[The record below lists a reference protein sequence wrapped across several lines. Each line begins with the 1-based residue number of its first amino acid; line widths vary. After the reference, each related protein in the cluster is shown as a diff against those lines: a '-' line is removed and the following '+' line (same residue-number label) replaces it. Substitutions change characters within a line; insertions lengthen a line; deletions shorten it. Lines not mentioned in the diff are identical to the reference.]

1 MKIESNISVCKIP
14 GFYQDFIFAEK
25 ILFVKIYSTEV
36 AVARYTLS
44 LYIPAIAFFVL
55 LSFVISVVR
64 FSMLKLNLFRLFFT
78 KYLNIVDRSI
88 VTYMIQRV

>member
-25 ILFVKIYSTEV
+25 ILFVKIYSIEV

-44 LYIPAIAFFVL
+44 LYIPAIAFLFCFHL
-55 LSFVISVVR
+55 LFQWLDS
-64 FSMLKLNLFRLFFT
+64 
-78 KYLNIVDRSI
+78 
-88 VTYMIQRV
+88 QC

>member
-1 MKIESNISVCKIP
+1 MKIVSDISVCKMP

-44 LYIPAIAFFVL
+44 FYIPALIFFVL
-55 LSFVISVVR
+55 LSCVISMVR

-78 KYLNIVDRSI
+78 QYLNIVDSSI
-88 VTYMIQRV
+88 VRYMIQRV